1 MQIVFLFPDV
11 NLSFS
16 IIEYGDGIIQ
26 SETDAYDQYGDG
38 DISYARPQNDHVAIN
53 NRVINIAEEM
63 SIRTIPGL
71 RVSIE

>member
-26 SETDAYDQYGDG
+26 LVTPMTNRDG
-38 DISYARPQNDHVAIN
+38 DISYHRPQNDHVAIN

>member
-11 NLSFS
+11 HLSFS

-26 SETDAYDQYGDG
+26 SETPMTNRDG

-63 SIRTIPGL
+63 STHHL
-71 RVSIE
+71 KTTCVY